1 MGIRTLKPGLPK
13 KTTHGGENARTY
25 AAYFTKQHGF
35 EHSSEHVVV
44 TIASLASRNNFAASQ
59 GITSWRWRLTA
70 AVVRQAPRLEHAVN
84 RFGGSVLCGSTKNGW
99 FALEY
104 LELISAPRK
113 ITRNYGG
120 VENPNHVK
128 VVL

>member
-44 TIASLASRNNFAASQ
+44 TIASLASRNNDIQ
-59 GITSWRWRLTA
+59 RLREQCA
-70 AVVRQAPRLEHAVN
+70 HAIECIVI
-84 RFGGSVLCGSTKNGW
+84 GGDGSGCSP
-99 FALEY
+99 
-104 LELISAPRK
+104 SAK
-113 ITRNYGG
+113 A
-120 VENPNHVK
+120 
-128 VVL
+128 